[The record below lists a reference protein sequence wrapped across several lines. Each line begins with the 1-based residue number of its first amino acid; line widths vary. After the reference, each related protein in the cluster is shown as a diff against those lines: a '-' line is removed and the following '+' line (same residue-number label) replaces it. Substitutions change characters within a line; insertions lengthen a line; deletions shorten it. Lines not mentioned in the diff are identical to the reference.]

1 MDKEILF
8 TANCDMT
15 VTLAVSVILLLLG
28 TVIKKM
34 FPILKRFFI
43 PVPVLGGIFFA
54 ILALI
59 GYKAGLFY
67 LTFDSSLKD
76 LLMMAFFTSIGFT
89 ASFRMLVH
97 GGISVVIFLLCSML
111 LICLQNIVGVGLAEL
126 FGLNPL
132 MGLATGSIPLTGGHG
147 TSAAFG
153 PLLEQHGLTGAL
165 SVSVAG
171 ATFGLVMGSML
182 GGPVGKLLMA
192 RNHISPVPKAE
203 AVQVKAAPGG
213 EIPKA
218 GRHDLYNACA
228 CLIVCMGIGTFINM
242 WLKHVG
248 IVLPSYLA
256 PMIVAAV
263 MRNVADLRRM
273 NLPTNEISTL
283 GELALQYFLAM
294 ALMSMRLWELES
306 LAVPL
311 VVILLVQTVLL
322 GFYAYFVTFNMMGRD
337 YDAAV
342 LACGHCGFGM
352 GATPNAIAN
361 MDTFTGANGPSPK
374 AFFVVPIVGSLFID
388 FVNAIVITI
397 FIKAIV

>member
-1 MDKEILF
+1 MNQEILF

-132 MGLATGSIPLTGGHG
+132 MGLATGSIPLTG
-147 TSAAFG
+147 
-153 PLLEQHGLTGAL
+153 AL

-192 RNHISPVPKAE
+192 RNHISPMPKMGPKTE
-203 AVQVKAAPGG
+203 QAAANG

-228 CLIVCMGIGTFINM
+228 SIIVCMGIGTFINM

>member
-1 MDKEILF
+1 MNQEILF

-34 FPILKRFFI
+34 FPT
-43 PVPVLGGIFFA
+43 VPVLGGIFFA

-192 RNHISPVPKAE
+192 RNHISPMPKMGPKTE
-203 AVQVKAAPGG
+203 QAAANG

-228 CLIVCMGIGTFINM
+228 SIIVCMGIGTFINM